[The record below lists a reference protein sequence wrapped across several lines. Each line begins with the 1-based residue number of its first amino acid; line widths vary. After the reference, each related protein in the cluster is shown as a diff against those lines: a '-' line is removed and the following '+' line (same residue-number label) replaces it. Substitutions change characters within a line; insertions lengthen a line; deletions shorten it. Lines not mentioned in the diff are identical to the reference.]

1 MTRVERNVVR
11 LADRAADRVELGE
24 RLGEPREV
32 LEVCEGR
39 LAALEPVT
47 DERAAVDRRED
58 HVVAADVHAPL
69 RVARLEVEL
78 PWRLRDLLEQ
88 EVGVELDALLLDVL
102 PCLSK
107 ELESLVA
114 QELDPELGDDPPP
127 SAVERRDGLLGKD
140 LVPRHAVDQ
149 HIAS

>member
-1 MTRVERNVVR
+1 MTRVERHVVR
-11 LADRAADRVELGE
+11 LADRAADRVELRE

-39 LAALEPVT
+39 VAALEPVA

-88 EVGVELDALLLDVL
+88 EVGVELDALLRDVL
-102 PCLSK
+102 PRQSE
-107 ELESLVA
+107 ELERLVA
-114 QELDPELGDDPPP
+114 QELDTELGDDSPPAP
-127 SAVERRDGLLGKD
+127 VERGDGLLGED
-140 LVPRHAVDQ
+140 LVPRHPVDQ
-149 HIAS
+149 HVAS